1 VEQAQEP
8 PGEGGE
14 CAFGPRLNNTDAC
27 PGGPVGYRDLS
38 VYGAADPLGAC
49 EAACCAWEA
58 CTAWVV
64 RHFSGRDLN
73 CTDTL
78 CCWLKPS
85 CEPSETSPVGGA
97 TAAFKAA
104 APPGPPLPALA
115 RGYSIVLNASDST
128 LGVVRV
134 AAGGA
139 GVVLG
144 TFPLSSLENGLV
156 LGAWN
161 MLRVVAVV
169 VAAAGGGDALTL
181 SVFFN
186 PMYPE
191 TGFAGNSSDAFRT
204 PVKLAPRL
212 MVRDDDPLAPGAI
225 ALLAG
230 GREARADYIA
240 ALPLSVL

>member
-1 VEQAQEP
+1 MQQEP
-8 PGEGGE
+8 PLAGEGGE

-38 VYGAADPLGAC
+38 VWGAADPLGAC

-64 RHFSGRDLN
+64 RQFSGRDHN

-97 TAAFKAA
+97 TAAFKAV
-104 APPGPPLPALA
+104 PPGPPLPALA

-134 AAGGA
+134 AGGA

-161 MLRVVAVV
+161 MLRVVVGA
-169 VAAAGGGDALTL
+169 AAAGENALTL

-186 PMYPE
+186 PMWTE
-191 TGFAGNSSDAFRT
+191 TGFVGNSSDAFRT
-204 PVKLAPRL
+204 PVTLAPRL
-212 MVRDDDPLAPGAI
+212 VVRDNAPLAPGAI
-225 ALLAG
+225 AIQAG